1 MHAGNLTKIYTDNMF
16 SFDTQVRVRYAD
28 TDQMQVVYHAKFIEY
43 CEVGRTDSIRSVGI
57 TYKKMEEEGVLLPV
71 VKLEF
76 NYLRP
81 ARYDDLLTIRTFL
94 KKMPSD
100 HRLEFEHE
108 ILNESKKLLCTSKI
122 LLYFIEKK
130 TNSKIEIPAFLVEKL
145 KPFFL

>member
-1 MHAGNLTKIYTDNMF
+1 MF

-43 CEVGRTDSIRSVGI
+43 CEVGRTDSIRSLGL

-71 VKLEF
+71 VKIEF

-81 ARYDDLLTIRTFL
+81 ARYDDLLTVRTFL
-94 KKMPSD
+94 KELPQD

-108 ILNESKKLLCTSKI
+108 IMKESNKLLCTSKI
-122 LLYFIEKK
+122 VLYFMDRATNKK
-130 TNSKIEIPAFLVEKL
+130 MNIPDFLVEKL
-145 KPFFL
+145 KPFFT